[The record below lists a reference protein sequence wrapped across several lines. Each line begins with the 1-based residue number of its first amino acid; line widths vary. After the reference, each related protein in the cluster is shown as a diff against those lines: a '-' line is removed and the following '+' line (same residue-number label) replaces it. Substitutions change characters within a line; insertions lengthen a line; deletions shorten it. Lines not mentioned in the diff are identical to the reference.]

1 MSNINDIVNTLVN
14 EIEVPADIPVSYEVW
29 AIGYDSE
36 NEATSAELQLAA
48 FDDPDLAV
56 KFAESVNLADIIQLA
71 AEYDCDVQE
80 ADVSYISVEVEAVV
94 PDEEE
99 FTMNVGTVYKK
110 VIEIF

>member
-1 MSNINDIVNTLVN
+1 MKYINDMVNKLVN
-14 EIEVPADIPVSYEVW
+14 EIECPADIPVSYEVW

-36 NEATSAELQLAA
+36 NEATNAELQLAA

-56 KFAESVNLADIIQLA
+56 KFAESVSLAEIVHLA

-80 ADVSYISVEVEAVV
+80 DDVSYISVEIEAVV
-94 PDEEE
+94 PDEDE
-99 FTMNVGTVYKK
+99 FSMNIGTVYKK